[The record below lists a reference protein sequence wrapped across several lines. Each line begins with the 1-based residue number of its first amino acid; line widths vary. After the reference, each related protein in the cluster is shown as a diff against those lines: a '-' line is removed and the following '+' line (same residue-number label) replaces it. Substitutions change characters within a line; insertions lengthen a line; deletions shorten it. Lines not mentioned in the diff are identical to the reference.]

1 MNQNHGTSRRPVCD
15 CDRLSSREMS
25 VKLSLFIFVL
35 LLMINTA
42 AEAKAEKIDD
52 YHWTGVDRVV
62 VIGDIHGDYD
72 QYIRVMESAG
82 LLNRRG
88 RWSGGETHLVQTGD
102 IPSRG
107 DDTRKIVDHL
117 VRVARQA
124 ERAGGYVHMLIGN
137 HEAMN
142 VVGDLRYK
150 TPGEFAAFET
160 RNSARLQ
167 DMQWQRQ
174 VEWMSSNDPAFAEI
188 DLETYRKEW
197 EKTVPRGWVEHRQ
210 AWALTGE
217 YGEWVKGNPVALRV
231 NDSLFLHGGISAKY
245 CKFSL
250 ESLTEQVI
258 AAMEH
263 FDPTVE
269 SILYDELGP
278 LWYRGMAREN
288 ETEIYGQTLDNIL
301 ERYGV
306 KRIVVGHSP
315 TGGAVWPRFDQRVIV
330 NDTGIGAYFG
340 SHIGI
345 LELTADGATAI
356 YGDTR
361 IPLPE
366 KNTDR
371 AEYLKAVIE
380 ADSNSA
386 RLEARVARMLAPSV
400 VATGNLDGG
409 PRFVTRDEGIQAEQ
423 AEPPEKTTVV
433 SETGTCQ

>member
-1 MNQNHGTSRRPVCD
+1 MKIV
-15 CDRLSSREMS
+15 
-25 VKLSLFIFVL
+25 LFASVL
-35 LLMINTA
+35 LLMVNATA
-42 AEAKAEKIDD
+42 VAAATKVDD
-52 YHWTGVDRVV
+52 YYWTGVERVV
-62 VIGDIHGDYD
+62 AIGDIHADYD

-107 DDTRKIVDHL
+107 ADTRKIVDHL
-117 VRVARQA
+117 RRVARQA

-160 RNSARLQ
+160 RNSARLR
-167 DMQWQRQ
+167 DMQWQLQ
-174 VEWMSSNDPAFAEI
+174 VERMSTNDPGFAEI
-188 DLETYRKEW
+188 DLEEYRKEW
-197 EKTVPRGWVEHRQ
+197 EKTVPLGWVEHRQ
-210 AWALTGE
+210 AWMLSGE
-217 YGEWVKGNPVALRV
+217 YGEWVKGNPVAVRV
-231 NDSLFLHGGISAKY
+231 NDSIFLHGGISAKY

-258 AAMEH
+258 TAMEN
-263 FDPTVE
+263 FDPAVE
-269 SILYDELGP
+269 SILYDPLGP

-288 ETEIYGQTLDNIL
+288 ETEVYSQTLDNIL

-306 KRIVVGHSP
+306 RRIVIGHSP

-330 NDTGIGAYFG
+330 NDTGIAAHFG

-345 LELTADGATAI
+345 LELTADGVTAI

-371 AEYLKAVIE
+371 VEYLKAVIE

-386 RLEARVARMLAPSV
+386 RLEARLARMLAPSV
-400 VATGNLDGG
+400 VETGNLDGA
-409 PRFVTRDEGIQAEQ
+409 PRFVTRDEDLEPEGAEQ
-423 AEPPEKTTVV
+423 AEIMPVISSP
-433 SETGTCQ
+433 GTCQ